1 MNCSFS
7 RSRFRWIRKLCSLVC
22 AVAGCCTLPQAHAQE
37 IDKPLQTI
45 DEEITAFAYA
55 PDGRIVY
62 AVRRLMKTK
71 RYDLQRDD
79 ISLQGLDG
87 KRRRIVSGEKL
98 VRGNAPFSYTV
109 NSFRWSPDGHFI
121 LAELFTTAVTDAE
134 GTTRDEKMTLLL
146 DESGKEIRIAGADS
160 VIPGGFNAWW
170 LTDNTTV
177 VYLTE
182 ALKPNLLFSFNSVR
196 PVAGRGGALFAGR
209 TFLDA
214 AAIPRTNAGVAVER
228 DRALSG
234 PPRLQRLEMIRETDA
249 ELATLDSYS
258 GGIQVSPGGSKV
270 AYYLDHEVLEIRDLT
285 APDRLTR
292 LRVGFGDFQW
302 TPDEKR
308 ILLKR
313 APEKKSGDLVWIDVP
328 PLAAAQKSSDGT
340 SVAVLEPVP
349 RSILFGLSFRD
360 FAISP
365 DGRFLAIVP
374 PGKRNL
380 AIYPLP
386 R

>member
-1 MNCSFS
+1 MAVYPGSFDPFT
-7 RSRFRWIRKLCSLVC
+7 RGHLDILERATGIFEKVIV
-22 AVAGCCTLPQAHAQE
+22 AVLENPN
-37 IDKPLQTI
+37 K
-45 DEEITAFAYA
+45 
-55 PDGRIVY
+55 
-62 AVRRLMKTK
+62 
-71 RYDLQRDD
+71 
-79 ISLQGLDG
+79 
-87 KRRRIVSGEKL
+87 
-98 VRGNAPFSYTV
+98 
-109 NSFRWSPDGHFI
+109 SP
-121 LAELFTTAVTDAE
+121 
-134 GTTRDEKMTLLL
+134 
-146 DESGKEIRIAGADS
+146 
-160 VIPGGFNAWW
+160 
-170 LTDNTTV
+170 
-177 VYLTE
+177 
-182 ALKPNLLFSFNSVR
+182 LFS
-196 PVAGRGGALFAGR
+196 A
-209 TFLDA
+209 
-214 AAIPRTNAGVAVER
+214 EE
-228 DRALSG
+228 
-234 PPRLQRLEMIRETDA
+234 RLEMIRETDT